1 MLASTATPTPGGL
14 VGAEAGLFAGF
25 VAYGVSAPM
34 AGAAVL
40 LYRFVTYWLPLLP
53 GVLALF
59 LARRR
64 RLV

>member
-25 VAYGVSAPM
+25 VAYGVASPT

-40 LYRFVTYWLPLLP
+40 LYRLVTYCCRLFPGAVALL
-53 GVLALF
+53 
-59 LARRR
+59 LARNSK
-64 RLV
+64 LV